1 MNYKTEN
8 IWKSVD
14 AETEDEIQRF
24 SDQYASFMDENR
36 TEREFIRSTVK
47 FLEDKGFKEL
57 SEVETLNSGSKL
69 YALNR
74 EGAVLAAVIGKEK
87 LNQGINLIGAH
98 VDAPRID
105 LKPRPLFEE
114 KELAFFTTHYYGGIR
129 KYQWVT
135 LPLALHGVIVKQDG
149 SRVNLAVGMKPEDPV
164 FYITDLLPHFAG
176 KQREKKLKEA
186 IKAEQLNVLVGS
198 RPAAEDKSESEN
210 SKQGDNEL
218 TPVKE
223 NLLKLIKARYDL
235 EEEDLISAEL
245 QLVPAQKSRDV
256 GLDETLL
263 GSYAHD
269 DRVCSYTAL
278 RALTAVENPEKTAAI
293 ILVDREEVGSMGSTG
308 MQSRF
313 FENALARILTRSS
326 SDYSDLLL
334 RETLEN
340 STALSGDVTAGFDP
354 DFAEIASRNNT
365 PLLNHGINMTP
376 YTGARGKGGAS
387 EAPAEFRSRI
397 RRIWNENQVAWQASE
412 MGEVDKGGGGTIAKF
427 LANYNISVLDCGPA
441 VLSMHSPFELVSKA
455 DIYHTWLAFK
465 SYLES

>member
-1 MNYKTEN
+1 LNYKTEN
-8 IWKSVD
+8 IWKTVD
-14 AETEDEIQRF
+14 AKTEDQIQRF
-24 SDQYASFMDENR
+24 SGQYASFMDKNR
-36 TEREFIRSTVK
+36 TEREFIRSTVE
-47 FLEDKGFKEL
+47 FLEKKGFKEL
-57 SEVETLNSGSKL
+57 SEVETLDSGSKL

-74 EGAVLAAVIGKEK
+74 EGAVLAAVTGKKK

-135 LPLALHGVIVKQDG
+135 LPLALHGVVVKQDG
-149 SRVNLAVGMKPEDPV
+149 SRVNIAVGMNPEDPV

-198 RPAAEDKSESEN
+198 RPAAEDKSQRKNSEL
-210 SKQGDNEL
+210 GDNEL
-218 TPVKE
+218 TPVKKA
-223 NLLKLIKARYDL
+223 LLKLIKARYDL

-256 GLDETLL
+256 GLDGTLL

-278 RALTAVENPEKTAAI
+278 RALTAVEKPEKTAAI

-308 MQSRF
+308 MQSCF
-313 FENALARILTRSS
+313 FENALARMLTRSS
-326 SDYSDLLL
+326 PDYSDLLL

-365 PLLNHGINMTP
+365 SLLNHGINMTP

-387 EAPAEFRSRI
+387 EASAEFRSRI
-397 RRIWNENQVAWQASE
+397 RRIWNENQVAWQATE

-441 VLSMHSPFELVSKA
+441 VLSMHSPFELASKA